1 MLRSNHEVGFLMQ
14 RNLQDNMARYYDQE
28 FEPSTITRDG
38 RHGMPYAIQNEQ
50 RYVPSN
56 ADRPR
61 NGSRGNQ
68 YTPEQEDD
76 ANKQGQRRRIPIAV
90 S

>member
-1 MLRSNHEVGFLMQ
+1 MQ
-14 RNLQDNMARYYDQE
+14 SNLQDNMARYYPDE
-28 FEPSTITRDG
+28 YEATTVTRHG
-38 RHGMPYAIQNEQ
+38 RNGMPYAIHNEQ

-61 NGSRGNQ
+61 NRSRGDQ

-76 ANKQGQRRRIPIAV
+76 ANKQSQRRRIPIAV

>member
-1 MLRSNHEVGFLMQ
+1 MLRSNHEAGFLMQ

-28 FEPSTITRDG
+28 FEPSTITRHG
-38 RHGMPYAIQNEQ
+38 RNGMPYAIQNEQ

-61 NGSRGNQ
+61 NGSRGDQ

-76 ANKQGQRRRIPIAV
+76 ANKQSQRRRIPIAV